1 MELAQALIQAAQ
13 SASQAAQAAT
23 TASAAQTGGGD
34 GPAAGGLKKDL
45 AKLIPRPNSFNPVD
59 REQEVLQWRDWYWGF
74 KQYLLVVDGAYQEE
88 VERIEKDLTS
98 EVDWEL
104 LSEAEQ
110 QRGHFLYSLL
120 GSLVQGRL
128 IGLVR
133 NVENF
138 NGYEALR
145 QLLSNC
151 QPNARN
157 RTMSLLQG
165 IMAYPSF
172 NMRISLLPQILK
184 LEEHYYQYE
193 KLGGKLNPDMKAAI
207 LLRSIGG
214 QMKMHL
220 NLALN
225 KGSTYAQI
233 REAII
238 AYDNATTKWNEAGAL
253 SFTSPTTSGMDQG
266 PMPMEVDRL
275 QQKGKDKGK
284 SKGKE
289 QKGKSK
295 GKVDKGKDKGKGK
308 SDGGAK
314 NGKGKGGKE
323 KGGKGKSTS
332 EVCWTCGKP
341 GHMSKDCW
349 RVRQVEAPPAPSV
362 TSSSQQGSMT
372 ATTTTSTTSG
382 GDGASKAIRRVSQPA
397 VFDLRE
403 TELTGSIRMI
413 QESPRSSV
421 EFYSI
426 ATDEENEDEQDMD
439 YVINTIQHQSDD
451 MEVDD
456 QGSENEET
464 ISVIVDSGADA
475 SLFPGHL
482 MGKGKP
488 VMGVCPYLQDAQG
501 TKIQTYG
508 HSDVDIVMHSKEG
521 REVIVKER
529 VTFSDMVSQPILSYG
544 RLLRTG
550 WSIDGKTQCL
560 KHGEI
565 EIPLVFQNQS
575 VVVRAHI
582 RMIHEPSSIRTLKVR
597 LGSELQETAV
607 GRYGWQKKG
616 DFWLGVHSSRH
627 YQTPQFAPGF
637 KDQVEGLCRS
647 TLVERR
653 GQWELVE
660 MAEPLD
666 GLWEQEEPI
675 EELKEEERSRVMTF
689 IAPSGT
695 VPETFGFEVMDGFHF
710 KSSPEGME
718 ELAVPEAMEDEEV
731 EGVDIPGGERV
742 PGASLEDQ
750 EARLEIGVAVPSQ
763 LQVNG
768 IVLTLESP
776 LRSLRAACAFYRIG
790 QSGGKQK
797 CFNRLMAHQHQLELL
812 MARDLAAQGRATD
825 ERIPVEQASARE
837 PTVEERRQHEL
848 THLPY
853 QPWCTACLKHR
864 ARQGQHRRTGKSH
877 EQGCPT
883 VSFDFCYVKSS
894 GSGAI
899 GEEAEDGAQAGLEVE
914 RGALLLIAVCSQTG
928 YLLALPVK
936 SKNQMSLITHE
947 LLAFTQVLGH
957 EEVQYYSDNEPTLRQ
972 ILKLLVNARSS
983 MGLKTTMR
991 TTKIYDSAGNGLV
1004 ENAIQRIRSLAA
1016 TLMES
1021 LAERIELKFQS
1032 QHPIWSWACRHSAWL
1047 INRFQ
1052 PFHGST
1058 SYELAHGR
1066 SYEGKLCNF
1075 GEICFAYCK
1084 PKQGFK
1090 ADPKWRIGIYLG
1102 KTEIQDNWAIGDVNR
1117 VYLSRSMR
1125 RMADASKK
1133 NLMCYKGFTAY
1144 SWEYQQNFGGRIVP
1158 SKRMASMVGMPMSQ
1172 ALPPSSVVSPDDVD
1186 AQEIL
1191 AFVKSYAGKREEAKD
1206 LIDEAPTQEKGN
1218 VNDGPSNPEERK
1230 LAEDKRKDYV
1240 EEEIPELVKVTSPM
1254 AVDEGRNQAGPSNPH
1269 HRHLHAPSTPRSAA
1283 QKTVSREREEV
1294 EGKKMK
1300 MTIEKP
1306 MRQLEAPTPEP
1317 KRLKHQEEPN
1327 TERRVEITQVGEN
1340 SYYHMDYIIGEEEL
1354 AVWNYEDEEEDE
1366 ASLEIPEALWSNAP
1380 LDRVPP
1386 DPPRWIDDLADEVEE
1401 KRLERLGVIT
1411 PLEKKIEGYKD
1422 LTTRFVRDWRAKP
1435 RTNEPGAP
1443 KQFLRRSRLVA
1454 REYANDRRDDV
1465 HSPATGGQAL
1475 RLLPAIYLMKREE
1488 EEHGGP
1494 RYTLGALDIK
1504 DAFLQ
1509 VPQAVPTQ
1517 VSTASGHFEVKRNL
1531 PGQRIGAKAWFEYL
1545 TNWLGERGFIFSQI
1559 NPCLGRCGQEMMLL
1573 IHVDDV
1579 MFVGEHDYVVNKF
1592 IPDLRQSF
1600 EIAEQHLTGMNSS
1613 FQFLRRTYV
1622 EMEKGLK
1629 VMPGKYAEQMVEAY
1643 EEQMGRVKSQKL
1655 PCGQE
1660 VLEPDG
1666 SVELKPELAS
1676 LYRSLVGC
1684 GIYLSQERPDVSYT
1698 IKELASTMSRPTS
1711 SSLKKLGKLV
1721 GYLKSTMGQYS
1732 VLEVVEPGHGL
1743 VSRTVESRWLLETFS
1758 DSDWSGSKSHRRST
1772 SAAIHMLNGMMI
1784 FSSSRGQKSV
1794 ALSSAEAELNALVSS
1809 AADGIYLKRCL
1820 EFLVEEAVRHECLV
1834 DNSAALHLCHRRG
1847 PGKLRHIA
1855 GKLLWI
1861 QDLVAQEE
1869 LQVKAVGTT
1878 YNVADLGTKPL
1889 SRSRITLILY
1899 WCNTR
1904 SSTDERIGEE
1914 ELARLEES
1922 KVNGIKI
1929 NKLAKLLNRILLF
1942 GGLEQVTAERSEVV
1956 EEIPSKGYG
1965 TMIFIM
1971 VLMLMVT
1978 GLALAVW
1985 WLWRVVEELKVK
1997 IADAKDSAYV
2007 NGVSTRAYV
2016 QGMRE
2021 EMKTMKGYIERIHRG
2036 LVKASGYV
2044 DSEDVKEEDWKH
2056 WDYLQRSNR
2065 DFDWRRLHAQIK
2077 AYKEACEKD
2086 DGPIDLRPYRN
2097 TEDETMEGEETV
2109 TVRLDSGEV
2118 VEIPIRFIETRE
2130 PESEEDAP
2138 TAEMDVTEQP
2148 EQVEWAE
2155 EDLPVPESRIEDP
2168 TVGQAT
2174 SSWITKDE
2182 FNALAEFD
2190 GPEARSGLRAKQ
2202 HMLKLHDEWAKADR
2216 EGNHERKLEV
2226 YKMMDVHFPF
2236 MDSASLPF

>member
-1 MELAQALIQAAQ
+1 MC
-13 SASQAAQAAT
+13 
-23 TASAAQTGGGD
+23 
-34 GPAAGGLKKDL
+34 
-45 AKLIPRPNSFNPVD
+45 
-59 REQEVLQWRDWYWGF
+59 
-74 KQYLLVVDGAYQEE
+74 
-88 VERIEKDLTS
+88 TS
-98 EVDWEL
+98 V
-104 LSEAEQ
+104 
-110 QRGHFLYSLL
+110 G
-120 GSLVQGRL
+120 
-128 IGLVR
+128 
-133 NVENF
+133 
-138 NGYEALR
+138 
-145 QLLSNC
+145 
-151 QPNARN
+151 
-157 RTMSLLQG
+157 
-165 IMAYPSF
+165 
-172 NMRISLLPQILK
+172 
-184 LEEHYYQYE
+184 
-193 KLGGKLNPDMKAAI
+193 I
-207 LLRSIGG
+207 LLNLRSC
-214 QMKMHL
+214 
-220 NLALN
+220 
-225 KGSTYAQI
+225 S
-233 REAII
+233 I
-238 AYDNATTKWNEAGAL
+238 AYDNATAKWNEAGAL
-253 SFTSPTTSGMDQG
+253 SFTSPTTSSTDQG

-323 KGGKGKSTS
+323 KGGKGKGTS
-332 EVCWTCGKP
+332 ELCWTCGKP

-349 RVRQVEAPPAPSV
+349 RVRQVEAPPAPSM

-403 TELTGSIRMI
+403 TALTGSIRMI

-426 ATDEENEDEQDMD
+426 ATDEEDEDEQDMD
-439 YVINTIQHQSDD
+439 YVINTIQKQSED
-451 MEVDD
+451 MDVDD
-456 QGSENEET
+456 PGSENEET
-464 ISVIVDSGADA
+464 INVIV

-488 VMGVCPYLQDAQG
+488 VKGVCPYLQDAQG

-529 VTFSDMVSQPILSYG
+529 VTFSDLVSQPILSYG

-560 KHGEI
+560 KHDEI
-565 EIPLVFQNQS
+565 EIPLAFQNQS

-582 RMIHEPSSIRTLKVR
+582 RMIHEPSPIRTLKVR

-627 YQTPQFAPGF
+627 YQTPQFVPGF

-689 IAPSGT
+689 IASSGT

-710 KSSPEGME
+710 KPSPEGME

-742 PGASLEDQ
+742 HGASLEDQ

-768 IVLTLESP
+768 IVLTLDSP

-797 CFNRLMAHQHQLELL
+797 RFNRLMAHQHQLELL
-812 MARDLAAQGRATD
+812 MARDLAAQGRAMD

-837 PTVEERRQHEL
+837 PTVEERRRHEL

-864 ARQGQHRRTGKSH
+864 ARQDQHRRTGKSH

-972 ILKLLVNARSS
+972 ILKLLANARSS

-1016 TLMES
+1016 TLMED
-1021 LAERIELKFQS
+1021 LAERIELRFQS

-1102 KTEIQDNWAIGDVNR
+1102 KTEIQDNWVIGDVNR

-1172 ALPPSSVVSPDDVD
+1172 ALPPSSGVSPDDVD

-1206 LIDEAPTQEKGN
+1206 LIDEAPAREKGN
-1218 VNDGPSNPEERK
+1218 GNDGPPDPEERK

-1240 EEEIPELVKVTSPM
+1240 EEEMIPELVKVTSPM

-1269 HRHLHAPSTPRSAA
+1269 HRHLHAPSTPRSTA
-1283 QKTVSREREEV
+1283 QKTLGQEHEEV

-1306 MRQLEAPTPEP
+1306 TRQLEAPTPDP

-1327 TERRVEITQVGEN
+1327 TERRVEITQVHFYRLRGCFFPLLFKAYCHFTFALLSIGALGSFTIVGFLISVFYVVRSPRFLRFSWVFLLFCAFHSNVRRWFFAFFIKRTADKRTSDDSGFTTVSWDALSAASKALKSLTAKAVAAALACLSSDRTWLYFIGGRQFAVQMLIALVWRRCSRKFMCHVKVSVWWAHSGKMCCILSN
-1340 SYYHMDYIIGEEEL
+1340 SHKLDCTMPTNSCFHPPWAFWMHMAMMWSGAWQFQVLLHTLNRMSFSARFFGVINDGP
-1354 AVWNYEDEEEDE
+1354 
-1366 ASLEIPEALWSNAP
+1366 SLNVPTRFFKAANCSLGFLWSWMSLASSSSSCWRSSSP
-1380 LDRVPP
+1380 KPP
-1386 DPPRWIDDLADEVEE
+1386 WV
-1401 KRLERLGVIT
+1401 
-1411 PLEKKIEGYKD
+1411 
-1422 LTTRFVRDWRAKP
+1422 
-1435 RTNEPGAP
+1435 
-1443 KQFLRRSRLVA
+1443 SRIILVA
-1454 REYANDRRDDV
+1454 
-1465 HSPATGGQAL
+1465 
-1475 RLLPAIYLMKREE
+1475 
-1488 EEHGGP
+1488 
-1494 RYTLGALDIK
+1494 
-1504 DAFLQ
+1504 
-1509 VPQAVPTQ
+1509 
-1517 VSTASGHFEVKRNL
+1517 
-1531 PGQRIGAKAWFEYL
+1531 
-1545 TNWLGERGFIFSQI
+1545 
-1559 NPCLGRCGQEMMLL
+1559 
-1573 IHVDDV
+1573 
-1579 MFVGEHDYVVNKF
+1579 
-1592 IPDLRQSF
+1592 
-1600 EIAEQHLTGMNSS
+1600 
-1613 FQFLRRTYV
+1613 
-1622 EMEKGLK
+1622 
-1629 VMPGKYAEQMVEAY
+1629 
-1643 EEQMGRVKSQKL
+1643 
-1655 PCGQE
+1655 
-1660 VLEPDG
+1660 
-1666 SVELKPELAS
+1666 
-1676 LYRSLVGC
+1676 
-1684 GIYLSQERPDVSYT
+1684 
-1698 IKELASTMSRPTS
+1698 
-1711 SSLKKLGKLV
+1711 
-1721 GYLKSTMGQYS
+1721 
-1732 VLEVVEPGHGL
+1732 
-1743 VSRTVESRWLLETFS
+1743 
-1758 DSDWSGSKSHRRST
+1758 
-1772 SAAIHMLNGMMI
+1772 
-1784 FSSSRGQKSV
+1784 
-1794 ALSSAEAELNALVSS
+1794 
-1809 AADGIYLKRCL
+1809 
-1820 EFLVEEAVRHECLV
+1820 
-1834 DNSAALHLCHRRG
+1834 
-1847 PGKLRHIA
+1847 
-1855 GKLLWI
+1855 
-1861 QDLVAQEE
+1861 
-1869 LQVKAVGTT
+1869 
-1878 YNVADLGTKPL
+1878 
-1889 SRSRITLILY
+1889 
-1899 WCNTR
+1899 
-1904 SSTDERIGEE
+1904 
-1914 ELARLEES
+1914 
-1922 KVNGIKI
+1922 
-1929 NKLAKLLNRILLF
+1929 
-1942 GGLEQVTAERSEVV
+1942 
-1956 EEIPSKGYG
+1956 
-1965 TMIFIM
+1965 
-1971 VLMLMVT
+1971 
-1978 GLALAVW
+1978 
-1985 WLWRVVEELKVK
+1985 
-1997 IADAKDSAYV
+1997 
-2007 NGVSTRAYV
+2007 
-2016 QGMRE
+2016 
-2021 EMKTMKGYIERIHRG
+2021 
-2036 LVKASGYV
+2036 
-2044 DSEDVKEEDWKH
+2044 
-2056 WDYLQRSNR
+2056 
-2065 DFDWRRLHAQIK
+2065 
-2077 AYKEACEKD
+2077 
-2086 DGPIDLRPYRN
+2086 
-2097 TEDETMEGEETV
+2097 
-2109 TVRLDSGEV
+2109 
-2118 VEIPIRFIETRE
+2118 
-2130 PESEEDAP
+2130 
-2138 TAEMDVTEQP
+2138 
-2148 EQVEWAE
+2148 
-2155 EDLPVPESRIEDP
+2155 
-2168 TVGQAT
+2168 
-2174 SSWITKDE
+2174 
-2182 FNALAEFD
+2182 
-2190 GPEARSGLRAKQ
+2190 
-2202 HMLKLHDEWAKADR
+2202 
-2216 EGNHERKLEV
+2216 
-2226 YKMMDVHFPF
+2226 
-2236 MDSASLPF
+2236 